1 MAKAPTFENALQF
14 ASDLIAT
21 PGLSGQ
27 EGDVAQRLQQEM
39 EALGLEDIRV
49 DAAGNVIGVARGR
62 GDAPAAM
69 LNCHLDVVAEGD
81 HSEWEVPPFSG
92 AVQDGFL
99 HGRGAM
105 DIKGPLALQTY
116 AAASMIGEAPGDVI
130 VAHTVF
136 EERGGLGMKYL
147 LESGDVEP
155 AIVIIGEATQ

>member
-81 HSEWEVPPFSG
+81 HS
-92 AVQDGFL
+92 
-99 HGRGAM
+99 
-105 DIKGPLALQTY
+105 
-116 AAASMIGEAPGDVI
+116 
-130 VAHTVF
+130 
-136 EERGGLGMKYL
+136 
-147 LESGDVEP
+147 
-155 AIVIIGEATQ
+155 